1 MAFDLNNFVIDRV
14 VRGIAVAQGDNT
26 KLGIAAGD
34 VLFSINQITNPSL
47 NCTSESTD
55 AVDALGTPIATF
67 YRSKAAEFSAEN
79 ALFDMNLLA
88 TQSGATKKVASAASK
103 IDTPCFQTIDI
114 ESGKTSYE
122 LSHTPKAN
130 TTPKAYVLNG
140 DGTLGAKVEISSS
153 ASEKKIALA
162 GNAITVVVGDAG
174 YKAGDQL
181 FFMYDYEA
189 DGSKDNGAV
198 EVANTATNFPVGCKF
213 IMEILGA
220 DVCDQTNL
228 IYAYLVFPNAKLS
241 PDFDW
246 SIATDS
252 THPFSM
258 RAMQEYC
265 DKEKRLF
272 SINKIVA

>member
-1 MAFDLNNFVIDRV
+1 MAFDMNNFVIDRV
-14 VRGIAVAQGDNT
+14 VRGIAVAQGENK

-88 TQSGATKKVASAASK
+88 TQSGAAKKVASVSGK
-103 IDTPCFQTIDI
+103 IETPCFQTIDI
-114 ESGKTSYE
+114 TEATSYS
-122 LSHTPKAN
+122 LSHTPKAV
-130 TTPKAYVLNG
+130 PKVYVLNG
-140 DGTLGAKVEISSS
+140 DGTLGAKVEIAS
-153 ASEKKIALA
+153 AAADKKIVVD
-162 GNAITVVVGDAG
+162 GKAITVVVGEAG
-174 YKAGDQL
+174 YKDGDQL

-189 DGSKDNGAV
+189 DGTEGNGAV

-258 RAMQEYC
+258 RAMQELSFTYNVGNALLSS
-265 DKEKRLF
+265 R
-272 SINKIVA
+272 VA

>member
-1 MAFDLNNFVIDRV
+1 MAFDMNNFVIDRV
-14 VRGIAVAQGDNT
+14 VRGIAVSQGDNE

-88 TQSGATKKVASAASK
+88 TQSGATKKVASSESK
-103 IDTPCFQTIDI
+103 ITTPCFQTIDI
-114 ESGKTSYE
+114 EAGKTSYT
-122 LSHTPKAN
+122 LSHAPKAN
-130 TTPKAYVLNG
+130 TTPKVYVLNG
-140 DGTLGAKVEISSS
+140 DGTLGAKVEIGSS
-153 ASEKKIALA
+153 AA
-162 GNAITVVVGDAG
+162 GKTIVVAGTTVTVVIGDNG
-174 YKAGDQL
+174 YAAEDQL

-189 DGSKDNGAV
+189 DGSKGNGAV
-198 EVANTATNFPVGCKF
+198 EVTNTATNFPVGCKF

-272 SINKIVA
+272 SIVIPE

>member
-1 MAFDLNNFVIDRV
+1 MAFDLNNVVIDRI
-14 VRGIAVAQGDNT
+14 VRGIATAQGDNA
-26 KLGIAAGD
+26 KLGIAKD
-34 VLFSINQITNPSL
+34 DILFSINQIQNPSL
-47 NCTSESTD
+47 SCTSESTD

-79 ALFDMNLLA
+79 ALFDMALLA
-88 TQSGATKKVASAASK
+88 TQSGTKKKVASSTVK

-114 ESGKTSYE
+114 VAGTAAYK
-122 LSHTPKAN
+122 LSHTPKA
-130 TTPKAYVLNG
+130 TPKVYVLKG
-140 DGTLGAKVEISSS
+140 DGTLGEKVIVDTT
-153 ASEKKIALA
+153 AAEKKIAINGVDVA
-162 GNAITVVVGDAG
+162 VVISEGG
-174 YKAGDQL
+174 YAEGDQL
-181 FFMYDYEA
+181 FFMYEYVA
-189 DGSKDNGAV
+189 DGSDKNGAV

-213 IMEILGA
+213 IMEVLCA

-228 IYAYLVFPNAKLS
+228 IYAYLIFPNAKLS

-265 DKEKRLF
+265 DKEKKLF
-272 SINKIVA
+272 SIVIPE